1 LSRISEP
8 AALVI
13 AKDEAVRDSLR
24 MLLEA
29 HGLDTN
35 AYAEAAAGL
44 REHGAARRRRLL
56 IIYQATAA
64 RGLEIVGQ
72 FRQAG
77 LSFPAIVLAAMVDP
91 TSDIEAWRSGVILL
105 EAPPSEGALFR
116 AIQAAL

>member
-29 HGLDTN
+29 HGLDAN

-44 REHGAARRRRLL
+44 REHGAARDHCLL
-56 IIYQATAA
+56 VIYQATAA
-64 RGLEIVGQ
+64 RGLEIVAQ

-77 LSFPAIVLAAMVDP
+77 LSFSAIVLAPTVDP
-91 TSDIEAWRSGVILL
+91 TNDIKARQSDVILM
-105 EAPPSEGALFR
+105 EAPPSEGALSR